1 MRHEEEVEGTIDNFR
16 LFNETVV
23 NVRALRRIGDGR
35 VAATL
40 SVSTVTLLATELEE
54 SLTHALIH
62 NNQSDLWQ
70 LDLSLLLKCVLLLHN
85 LVQLLEFV
93 LNNLTTHRIA
103 DTITIDEDVVR
114 QRASVVVTESLE
126 RVLEVLLQ
134 DARANNLLTLLAL
147 RTGLRVVL
155 AHVLV
160 VGRAEAD
167 DRLLS
172 LVAHINSDQHRLPG
186 DLGTEVESPQ
196 VAAKLGVDLAQDVD
210 VDAIV
215 VLLDSL

>member
-134 DARANNLLTLLAL
+134 DT
-147 RTGLRVVL
+147 
-155 AHVLV
+155 
-160 VGRAEAD
+160 
-167 DRLLS
+167 
-172 LVAHINSDQHRLPG
+172 
-186 DLGTEVESPQ
+186 
-196 VAAKLGVDLAQDVD
+196 
-210 VDAIV
+210 
-215 VLLDSL
+215 